1 MNKKKKLFSDLR
13 VGVGG
18 GAGFVCL
25 RQACVLPAWWYFV
38 CFVANGGSCPL
49 SAALV
54 EVPQPLFVPPEAPF
68 VCRSAGIASLK
79 RITSCYDIK
88 LEAQLSSRHDD
99 GALRRSVET
108 SLSAFI
114 RRSGSFRPLGGSA
127 GSDGARRDV

>member
-1 MNKKKKLFSDLR
+1 M
-13 VGVGG
+13 
-18 GAGFVCL
+18 C
-25 RQACVLPAWWYFV
+25 C
-38 CFVANGGSCPL
+38 VANGGSCPL

-99 GALRRSVET
+99 EAVRRGAGGRRRADT
-108 SLSAFI
+108 SPSAFI
-114 RRSGSFRPLGGSA
+114 
-127 GSDGARRDV
+127 ARRICWI

>member
-1 MNKKKKLFSDLR
+1 M
-13 VGVGG
+13 
-18 GAGFVCL
+18 
-25 RQACVLPAWWYFV
+25 LPAWWYFV

-99 GALRRSVET
+99 GALRRGAGRRRSVET

-114 RRSGSFRPLGGSA
+114 RRSGSFRPLGRSA
-127 GSDGARRDV
+127 GSDGARDV